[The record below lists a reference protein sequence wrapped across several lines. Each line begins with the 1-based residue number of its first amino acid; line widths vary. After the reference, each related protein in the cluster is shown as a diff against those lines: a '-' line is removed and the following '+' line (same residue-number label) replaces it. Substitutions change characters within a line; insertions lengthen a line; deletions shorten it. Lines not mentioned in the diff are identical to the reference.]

1 MKNLV
6 LWLVA
11 CLSLGKAFA
20 LTHLKD
26 DYLITYGNPQA
37 PVHVIHYF
45 SFLCPNCSSLFQ
57 REFRELKKKYID
69 TDQIYWTFHPA
80 PIDML
85 TLQGMECLQKLS
97 LKEKQIFLEAILEET
112 NLEDPSLCACL
123 MEKAMDVF
131 KKPLPEL
138 QNKSY
143 LSSTASFQDAY
154 LFISQKDGITAV
166 PTVEMN
172 GKLYLKDVPD
182 SQFIEQKLKELISHE
197 KDV

>member
-1 MKNLV
+1 MKKMV
-6 LWLVA
+6 FWLIA

-26 DYLITYGNPQA
+26 DYLISYGNPQA
-37 PVHVIHYF
+37 PVRVIHYF

-57 REFRELKKKYID
+57 REFRELKIKYID
-69 TDQIYWTFHPA
+69 TDQVYWTFHPV
-80 PIDML
+80 PMDML
-85 TLQGMECLQKLS
+85 TLQGMECLQKLNP
-97 LKEKQIFLEAILEET
+97 KEKQIFLEAILEET
-112 NLEDPSLCACL
+112 VLEDQSLCACL

-138 QNKSY
+138 QKKSY
-143 LSSTASFQDAY
+143 LSSTDSFQDAF
-154 LFISQKDGITAV
+154 LFLSQKETITAV
-166 PTVEMN
+166 PTVEVN
-172 GKLYLKDVPD
+172 GKLYLNDVPD